1 MINRKKLGAATLVL
15 SVVFAISAV
24 FSLPQT
30 VNAKSIFKLSSK
42 SISIASN
49 KDVTLTSNKKKEKI
63 NVTVQKPDI
72 VAVA

>member
-30 VNAKSIFKLSSK
+30 VNAKPIFKLSSK

-49 KDVTLTSNKKKEKI
+49 KDVTLTSNKKKEK
-63 NVTVQKPDI
+63 
-72 VAVA
+72 